1 MSYSNNTKS
10 MKSFCRWH
18 ECTETAD
25 QEYDQ
30 GMIDEATTGE
40 KKERQLTKMCLA
52 LLTLAKEL
60 KWILDRFAM
69 KTVRKCGRSAII

>member
-18 ECTETAD
+18 ERTETAD

-40 KKERQLTKMCLA
+40 KKRASADQDVPGAPHARQGA
-52 LLTLAKEL
+52 
-60 KWILDRFAM
+60 
-69 KTVRKCGRSAII
+69 